1 MTAPPSP
8 ILNFLSTPA
17 ARYEGTL
24 RARVVLQAFQRPRLE
39 PSARDA
45 IAIMK
50 KTSYAESYSLQIHAR
65 RRKEGAKGLRAVVA
79 RGEQMGNEVE
89 VATESRRSLRLSDVG
104 RAQTSDER

>member
-17 ARYEGTL
+17 ARYEGML
-24 RARVVLQAFQRPRLE
+24 RARVVLQAFQRPCPQ

-79 RGEQMGNEVE
+79 RGEEMGREVE
-89 VATESRRSLRLSDVG
+89 VATESRRSLRLCYVS
-104 RAQTSDER
+104 RAPTSDER